1 MPRRR
6 SSLGYPAL
14 LAVPLAL
21 ALGSLPARALP
32 TMPTDLPMLVQAQAQ
47 PQAQSPAPAG
57 SPATGD
63 VGGFSQDQLES
74 YADAVVKIQEID
86 RAWQPRIDQAQDQEE
101 AEVLTTQATDAM
113 VSEIQAQGLSVQ
125 EYNTITQAAEKDER
139 LYQHIVTLLAQ
150 R

>member
-32 TMPTDLPMLVQAQAQ
+32 TMPADLPVLAQAQ
-47 PQAQSPAPAG
+47 TPAPAE
-57 SPATGD
+57 SPAAGPEAGD
-63 VGGFSQDQLES
+63 VAGFSQDQLES

-86 RAWQPRIDQAQDQEE
+86 RAWQPRIDQAQNKEE
-101 AEVLTTQATDAM
+101 AEQLTTQATDAM
-113 VSEIQAQGLSVQ
+113 IGEIEAQGLSVQ